1 MILKLDWGNNDGL
14 IPWSLLTNN
23 RPSSNVEGEIAHF
36 LEELKADVCKHAS
49 SRHIRDVAKSIEL
62 PAEYCE
68 FVKRAYCISYDN
80 WEKTNSICAFGGSGD
95 SKVPNLE
102 ELKSRMCVVE
112 YDVAAGWLVGSCSGW
127 RMAYLLS
134 RPKDAPLDPWRWRI
148 ISHRIDIAD
157 IESFGSLEGLL
168 TGTLVV
174 IIG

>member
-102 ELKSRMCVVE
+102 ELKSRMC
-112 YDVAAGWLVGSCSGW
+112 C
-127 RMAYLLS
+127 
-134 RPKDAPLDPWRWRI
+134 RI
-148 ISHRIDIAD
+148 
-157 IESFGSLEGLL
+157 
-168 TGTLVV
+168 
-174 IIG
+174 